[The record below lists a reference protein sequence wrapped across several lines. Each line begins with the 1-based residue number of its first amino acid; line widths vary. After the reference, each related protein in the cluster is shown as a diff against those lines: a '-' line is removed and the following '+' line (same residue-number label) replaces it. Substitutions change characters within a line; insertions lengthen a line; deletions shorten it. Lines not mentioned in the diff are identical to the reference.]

1 MFARVLIANRGEIV
15 IRIARTLRRLG
26 CSPATVYVGEDGA
39 ERHVRCGDVA
49 VEIGSYLDAEEIVG
63 AARRAGAQALHPG
76 YGFLSERAEL
86 ARACESAGLAW
97 IGPPPAV
104 IELMGEKSAAKRA
117 AQEAGLPVV
126 PGLHSPGLLDGEITR
141 FAERD
146 GLPLLVKAAGGGGG
160 KGMRVVRSLGE
171 LEPALIAAR
180 REARAAF
187 GNDALLVERYI
198 SPARHIEV
206 QLLADSHGAILDL
219 GERECSLQRR
229 HQKVIEEA
237 PSPAVDPALRALLGE
252 QAVALARSC
261 GYVGA
266 GTVEFIAEVDAP
278 SDHYFLEMNTRL
290 QVEHAVTEAVLG
302 IDLVEWQLRIAAGE
316 RLELAPAP
324 PRGHAVEAR
333 IYAEDPRRGFLPAS
347 GRLRALALP
356 SAVGVRVDAG
366 VVQGDF
372 VSPRYDPMIA
382 KVVAH
387 APTREAALARLRAAL
402 EDTLVLGVRSNVGFL
417 CDLLDDEDVL
427 AGRLDI
433 ELVER
438 LQATG
443 QAEDGPHAAIAALV
457 AQGRHDHAAEG
468 EGDSFTRLDGWRL
481 SGVSGLTRRRL
492 TIDGERE
499 LEAALGSLRD
509 QPTRALIDGAE
520 LAVALNAAED
530 VDGIQRLLLAF
541 DGVTEAWS
549 AVGDGDGDGWWVGRR
564 GHAWHITPSDRL
576 RIAERDA
583 GGELRAPM
591 PGAVVAVHAAEGTLV
606 ARGDVVLVME
616 SMKMELEITAPLDGT
631 IVAVRVGAGDQVA
644 LGTVLA
650 SVAPTRTAETV
661 S

>member
-26 CSPATVYVGEDGA
+26 CSPATVYVREDGPG
-39 ERHVRCGDVA
+39 RHVRCGDVA
-49 VEIGSYLDAEEIVG
+49 VEIGSYLDAEEIVD
-63 AARRAGAQALHPG
+63 AARRAGAEALHPG

-86 ARACESAGLAW
+86 ARACERAGLTW

-117 AQEAGLPVV
+117 AQQAGLPVL
-126 PGLHSPGLLDGEITR
+126 PGLHRAGLLDGEIAQ
-141 FAERD
+141 FAESD
-146 GLPLLVKAAGGGGG
+146 GLPLLVKAASGGGG
-160 KGMRVVRSLGE
+160 KGMRVVRSLSE

-187 GNDALLVERYI
+187 GDDGLLVERYV

-206 QLLADSHGAILDL
+206 QLLADLHGAILDL

-237 PSPAVDPALRALLGE
+237 PSPAVDAALRARLGE
-252 QAVALARSC
+252 EAVALARSC

-266 GTVEFIAEVDAP
+266 GTVEFIVEVDAP
-278 SDHYFLEMNTRL
+278 TRHYFLEMNTRL
-290 QVEHAVTEAVLG
+290 QVEHAVTESVLG

-316 RLELAPAP
+316 RLELAPVTA
-324 PRGHAVEAR
+324 RGHAVEAR

-347 GRLRALALP
+347 GRLLALALP
-356 SAVGVRVDAG
+356 SAPGVRVDAG
-366 VVQGDF
+366 VAQGDL

-387 APTREAALARLRAAL
+387 APTRDAALARLRAAL

-417 CDLLDDEDVL
+417 LELLADEDVL
-427 AGRLDI
+427 AGRVDT

-438 LQATG
+438 LDASDP
-443 QAEDGPHAAIAALV
+443 AADAPHAAIAAMV
-457 AQGRHDHAAEG
+457 AQGRHDQAVVGGA
-468 EGDSFTRLDGWRL
+468 DPFTRLAGWRL
-481 SGVSGLTRRRL
+481 SGISGLTRRRV
-492 TIDGERE
+492 TIDGARE
-499 LEAALGSLRD
+499 LELALGPLREE
-509 QPTRALIDGAE
+509 PTRALVDGDE
-520 LAVALNAAED
+520 LAVALTAAQD

-549 AVGDGDGDGWWVGRR
+549 AVKDGDGWWVGCR
-564 GHAWHITPSDRL
+564 GRAWQITASDRL
-576 RIAERDA
+576 AIAERDA

-591 PGAVVAVHAAEGTLV
+591 PGSVVAVHAAEGTLV

-616 SMKMELEITAPLDGT
+616 SMKMELQITAPLDGT
-631 IVAVRVGAGDQVA
+631 IVALCVGAGDQVA

-650 SVAPTRTAETV
+650 SVAPTSTAESV

>member
-26 CSPATVYVGEDGA
+26 CSPATVHVREDGA
-39 ERHVRCGDVA
+39 DRHVRCGDVA
-49 VEIGSYLDAEEIVG
+49 VEIGSYLDADELVD

-86 ARACESAGLAW
+86 ARACEAAGLAW

-117 AQEAGLPVV
+117 AHEAGLPVV
-126 PGLHSPGLLDGEITR
+126 PGRHGPGLLDGEIAR
-141 FAERD
+141 FAESD

-160 KGMRVVRSLGE
+160 KGMRIVRSLGE
-171 LEPALIAAR
+171 LEPALLAAR

-187 GNDALLVERYI
+187 GDDALLVERYI

-237 PSPAVDPALRALLGE
+237 PSPAVDPALRVLLGE
-252 QAVALARSC
+252 QAVALARGC

-278 SDHYFLEMNTRL
+278 SRHYFLEMNTRL

-302 IDLVEWQLRIAAGE
+302 VDLVEWQLRIAAGE
-316 RLELAPAP
+316 RLEIAAAAA
-324 PRGHAVEAR
+324 RGHAVEAR

-356 SAVGVRVDAG
+356 RVGVRVDAG
-366 VVQGDF
+366 VEQGDV

-382 KVVAH
+382 KVIAH

-402 EDTLVLGVRSNVGFL
+402 EDTLVLGVHSNVGFL
-417 CDLLDDEDVL
+417 CDVLDDVDVR
-427 AGRLDI
+427 AGRLDT

-438 LQATG
+438 LDASG
-443 QAEDGPHAAIAALV
+443 QPEDAPRAAIAALF
-457 AQGRHDHAAEG
+457 AQGRHDRAAQG
-468 EGDSFTRLDGWRL
+468 EADPFTRLDGWRL
-481 SGVSGLTRRRL
+481 AGVSGLTRRRL
-492 TIDGERE
+492 EIDGERE
-499 LEAALGSLRD
+499 LEVALGPLHD
-509 QPTRALIDGAE
+509 QPTRALVDGAE
-520 LAVALNAAED
+520 LAVALLAAAD
-530 VDGIQRLLLAF
+530 VDGVQRLLLAF

-549 AVGDGDGDGWWVGRR
+549 AVRDGDGWWVGRR
-564 GHAWHITPSDRL
+564 GRAWQITPGDRL

-631 IVAVRVGAGDQVA
+631 IVALRVGAGDQVA
-644 LGTVLA
+644 LGAVLA
-650 SVAPTRTAETV
+650 SVAPTRTTETV